1 MPTTDP
7 RTFLTGL
14 IGTGIAASLTPAMH
28 EREASAQ
35 GMRQV
40 YQIIDLSALG
50 LTVDALPEL
59 LQAAKRFGFSGLN
72 ITHPAKQAIIPLLDE
87 LSPHAKALN
96 AVNTVLFRDG
106 KTIGHNTDWSGYAEA
121 FRRGLPEADLTR
133 VVQIG
138 TGGAGGAVA
147 YALLTLGVQ
156 TLVLTDLDPARAETV
171 ASALCTTF
179 GAGRA
184 VVAADLQSEVA
195 TATGLVNCTP
205 IGMAKYPGT
214 PLPTAW
220 LHAGLFV
227 SEIIYFP
234 LETELLAAAAAIG
247 CRTLNGGG
255 MAVFQA
261 VDAFR
266 LFTDSEP
273 DAERM
278 RAHFRELTGA

>member
-7 RTFLTGL
+7 RTFLTAL

-35 GMRQV
+35 GFRQV
-40 YQIIDLSALG
+40 YQIIDLAALG
-50 LTVDALPEL
+50 LAVDALPEL
-59 LQAAKRFGFSGLN
+59 LEAGRRFGFSGFN
-72 ITHPAKQAIIPLLDE
+72 VTHPAKQAIIPFLDE
-87 LSPHAKALN
+87 LSPQAKALN
-96 AVNTVLFRDG
+96 AVNTVLFRNG
-106 KTIGHNTDWSGYAEA
+106 KSIGHNTDWSGYAEA
-121 FRRGLPEADLTR
+121 FRRGLPDADLTR

-147 YALLTLGVQ
+147 YALLTLGAQ
-156 TLVLTDLDPARAETV
+156 TLVLHDLDLSRAKAV
-171 ASALCTTF
+171 ASALCASF
-179 GAGRA
+179 GEGRA
-184 VVAADLQSEVA
+184 VVAADLQAEVA
-195 TATGLVNCTP
+195 KATGLVNCTP

-214 PLPTAW
+214 PLPLEW
-220 LHAGLFV
+220 LHKGLFV

-234 LETELLAAAAAIG
+234 LQTALLAAAAELG

-266 LFTDSEP
+266 LFTDAEP